1 MRLTTRASLRRPG
14 GRNLQTQL
22 RNRKGGLVAI
32 ARADGLPMS
41 IAGIVSSGKRFHN
54 GYIVNP
60 QCHAPNLPPG
70 TLFSWTDGREP
81 GRADKRQAPSFL
93 LDRLLGKR
101 KKRPESR
108 SLSTQ
113 LAEAVRFELTKGFP
127 LPVFKTGAIDHS
139 ATLPRARSAAL
150 AAHWRGPDYS
160 PLRDGRQSRS
170 NSAIDSTCD
179 VCGNMLA
186 MPAPLSR

>member
-1 MRLTTRASLRRPG
+1 MASARASRVDPPGSEFRIMKTRCERIQAHRRHAGCTRAVPPPVRRPG
-14 GRNLQTQL
+14 EIVREVLQLSCCARHHPDRTASRSGHFKDEELQT
-22 RNRKGGLVAI
+22 
-32 ARADGLPMS
+32 
-41 IAGIVSSGKRFHN
+41 
-54 GYIVNP
+54 
-60 QCHAPNLPPG
+60 
-70 TLFSWTDGREP
+70 
-81 GRADKRQAPSFL
+81 RQNAASDEL
-93 LDRLLGKR
+93 
-101 KKRPESR
+101 
-108 SLSTQ
+108 

>member
-113 LAEAVRFELTKGFP
+113 LAEAVSVAFELHT
-127 LPVFKTGAIDHS
+127 V
-139 ATLPRARSAAL
+139 
-150 AAHWRGPDYS
+150 
-160 PLRDGRQSRS
+160 SRS
-170 NSAIDSTCD
+170 IKLPHKPSNRYQRIAHTVSCD
-179 VCGNMLA
+179 IVQLH
-186 MPAPLSR
+186 SRCWVGRWSRGCHAKKSKRTRGT